1 MASVQRFDLGPV
13 LQRTAP
19 SARLLDA
26 EPLAHQIMPAPNPAP
41 LASGRGPIRVLVV
54 DDSALVRAA
63 LRKELGAHP
72 QIEVVG
78 TASDPFVARDLIQQL
93 DPEVLVLDLEM
104 PRMDG
109 LSFLRRLMAFHP
121 LPVIVCSSLSP
132 QGSEMALS
140 CLEAGAIEVFGK
152 PSAAYSIGDL
162 GGDLIRTV
170 LQARRVRLQP
180 KQPVGRGSKSQGT
193 ALSVTTNKAILVG
206 ASTGGGSAIHAIL
219 SNLPANMPGIVIVQH
234 MPASFSA
241 AFAKRMDAASVLEV
255 REAKSGDLI
264 GPGKVLV
271 APGDV
276 HLKVVRSGA
285 QYLVETQAGP
295 RVRYHRPAV
304 EVLFESGAQVL
315 GPNAMGLILTG
326 MGNDGAG
333 GMASLHAAGGFT
345 VAQDESSSVIFG
357 MPREAIAAG
366 GVDEV
371 LHLDAIPARM
381 VDFARGQ
388 ARRKSVG

>member
-1 MASVQRFDLGPV
+1 MSAPSPAHRAPGTGPV
-13 LQRTAP
+13 
-19 SARLLDA
+19 
-26 EPLAHQIMPAPNPAP
+26 
-41 LASGRGPIRVLVV
+41 RVLVV
-54 DDSALVRAA
+54 DDSAIVRAA

-72 QIEVVG
+72 GIEVVG
-78 TASDPFVARDLIQQL
+78 AAPDPFVARDLIQQL
-93 DPEVLVLDLEM
+93 APEVLVLDLEM

-132 QGSEMALS
+132 QGSEVALS
-140 CLEAGAIEVFGK
+140 CLEAGAIEVFCK

-162 GGDLIRTV
+162 GRDLVRAV
-170 LQARRVRLQP
+170 LQARGVRLQP
-180 KQPVGRGSKSQGT
+180 RQPPAGGPSPRST
-193 ALSVTTNKAILVG
+193 ALRETTNKVILVG
-206 ASTGGGSAIHAIL
+206 ASTGGPPALQAIL

-234 MPASFSA
+234 MPAGFTA
-241 AFAKRMDAASVLEV
+241 AFAKRMDGASALEV
-255 REAKSGDLI
+255 REAKHGDLI

-271 APGDV
+271 APGDL

-285 QYLVETQAGP
+285 QYLVETQGGP
-295 RVRYHRPAV
+295 PVRHHRPSV
-304 EVLFESGAQVL
+304 EVLFESGAKAL
-315 GPNAMGLILTG
+315 GANAMGLILTG

-333 GMASLHAAGGFT
+333 GLASMHAAGALT
-345 VAQDESSSVIFG
+345 VAQDEASSVVFG

-371 LHLDAIPARM
+371 LPLQEIPARM

-388 ARRKSVG
+388 ARRRAVG